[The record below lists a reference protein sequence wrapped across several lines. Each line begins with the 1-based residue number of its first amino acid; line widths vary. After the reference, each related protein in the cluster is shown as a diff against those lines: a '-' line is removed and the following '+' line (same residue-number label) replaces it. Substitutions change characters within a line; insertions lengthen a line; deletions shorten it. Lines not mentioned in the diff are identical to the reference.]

1 MKKVPGKSLA
11 VAATS
16 IALVVGVGA
25 QPALAFQLDIH
36 PPTGRNWNI
45 DVESSETIA
54 DVKQKIADRSG
65 WPIEFTCI
73 VYANKALQNGRT
85 LSEYN
90 IPPGATFPWFT
101 LPVAARWSITIDE
114 PLLGGAVNNALETA
128 PEPATFDIVDGSL
141 PAGVTLDP
149 DTGLVAGTFTEAGP
163 FSATLRAT
171 NACGTAEV
179 TWAGTVTGTVT
190 DTGPNT
196 ATTELPKTGIPE
208 NLAPLLGLGATALI
222 FMGSLLALRRA
233 RSEHGPV
240 GDVRQTDVD

>member
-1 MKKVPGKSLA
+1 MKKATGKTLA
-11 VAATS
+11 IAATS
-16 IALVVGVGA
+16 IVLVVGVGA

-73 VYANKALQNGRT
+73 VYANKALLNERT

-101 LPVAARWSITIDE
+101 LPVAASWSITPDE

-128 PEPATFDIVDGSL
+128 PEPATFDVVAGAL

-149 DTGLVAGTFTEAGP
+149 DTGLVAGTFTEAGA

-190 DTGPNT
+190 DTSPNT
-196 ATTELPKTGIPE
+196 ATTELPNTGNPA
-208 NLAPLLGLGATALI
+208 NLLPLFGVGSTALMLVGFLLI
-222 FMGSLLALRRA
+222 GSLVVLRR
-233 RSEHGPV
+233 RHH
-240 GDVRQTDVD
+240 

>member
-73 VYANKALQNGRT
+73 V
-85 LSEYN
+85 
-90 IPPGATFPWFT
+90 
-101 LPVAARWSITIDE
+101 
-114 PLLGGAVNNALETA
+114 
-128 PEPATFDIVDGSL
+128 
-141 PAGVTLDP
+141 
-149 DTGLVAGTFTEAGP
+149 
-163 FSATLRAT
+163 
-171 NACGTAEV
+171 
-179 TWAGTVTGTVT
+179 
-190 DTGPNT
+190 
-196 ATTELPKTGIPE
+196 
-208 NLAPLLGLGATALI
+208 
-222 FMGSLLALRRA
+222 
-233 RSEHGPV
+233 
-240 GDVRQTDVD
+240 